1 MKKAI
6 FLLLAAVLSLHT
18 AFAQQKK
25 AAAKDT
31 TVYPYLKLPTLPA
44 FNILLQDSV
53 HFYNTY
59 NIPSGKPV
67 VMLLFSPDCEHCQM
81 FIAELLNKMDSLKG
95 VSFVLFTPMPL
106 AELRPFAKKLEL
118 AKYKNILAVGK
129 DYLYFSL
136 PFYNVKYVPVIAVYN
151 KKKRFVK
158 RYEGT
163 AKVHDLIELV
173 QGL

>member
-1 MKKAI
+1 MKKAS
-6 FLLLAAVLSLHT
+6 LLLIALLSLHT
-18 AFAQQKK
+18 VFAQHKK
-25 AAAKDT
+25 MVANDT

-44 FNILLQDSV
+44 FNILLQDSSTL
-53 HFYNTY
+53 YNTY
-59 NIPSGKPV
+59 NIPAGKPT
-67 VMLLFSPDCEHCQM
+67 VMLLFSPDCEHCQK

-95 VSFVLFTPMPL
+95 VNFVLFTPMPL

-118 AKYKNILAVGK
+118 AKYKNILAIGK

-136 PFYNVKYVPVIAVYN
+136 PFYNVKYVPVIAVYD
-151 KKKRFVK
+151 KKKHFIK

-173 QGL
+173 QGQ